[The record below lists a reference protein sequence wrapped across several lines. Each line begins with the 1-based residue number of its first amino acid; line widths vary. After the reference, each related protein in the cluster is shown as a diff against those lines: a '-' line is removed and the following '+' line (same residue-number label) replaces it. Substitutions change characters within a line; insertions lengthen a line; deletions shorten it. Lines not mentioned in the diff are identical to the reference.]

1 MIPTPGDRSK
11 SRTMRIDLI
20 PDAGVGAP
28 LESQPRQ
35 TIIPSRPGANGM
47 PMSRSAG
54 QQSYQEL
61 FQSVYDSGIITDLR
75 GRIRDVNRR
84 AVEFFG
90 YPTEAFRQMTIFNII
105 CGATEDMLRNLFD
118 NLQRERFTLI
128 LACCETSSREQI
140 VCEVAVSQMRLS
152 TPHLCFFVRDVSKR
166 YAAEQMLRTEHAAI
180 QNSSAP
186 IVVIDLDNVIDYAN
200 PATLRLWDFD
210 PEADLH
216 GTPIGNLFAAPDVV
230 LGILAGLRGETP
242 AWEGELAAR
251 RSDGSSFPVYA
262 LASVNRDADGDI
274 LGTTIN
280 FTDRSAAVEAARLR
294 AALGA
299 AAERAGTVADWF
311 NGLTA
316 AMEPEQRAALAD
328 RLQAGVEA
336 IEGLA
341 QAINAASA
349 ADSAHA

>member
-1 MIPTPGDRSK
+1 MIPSTGDAKSK

-20 PDAGVGAP
+20 PDAGASVP
-28 LESQPRQ
+28 LGSQPRQ
-35 TIIPSRPGANGM
+35 TVIPSRPGASGI
-47 PMSRSAG
+47 PMSRTSG

-105 CGATEDMLRNLFD
+105 CGATEDMLRNLFE

-128 LACCETSSREQI
+128 LACCETSAREQI

-186 IVVIDLDNVIDYAN
+186 IVVIDLDNVVDYAN

-210 PEADLH
+210 PEADLR
-216 GTPIGNLFAAPDVV
+216 GTPIGNLFDDPDNIMR
-230 LGILAGLRGETP
+230 ILAGLRGETP
-242 AWEGELAAR
+242 TWEGELSGR
-251 RSDGSSFPVYA
+251 RPDGALFPVYA
-262 LASVNRDADGDI
+262 LASINRDSDGDI
-274 LGTTIN
+274 LGATIN
-280 FTDRSAAVEAARLR
+280 FTDRSDAVEAARLR
-294 AALGA
+294 DVLASAS
-299 AAERAGTVADWF
+299 ERAGAVADWF
-311 NGLTA
+311 NGLSA
-316 AMEPEQRAALAD
+316 AMTPEQRAALGD
-328 RLQAGVEA
+328 RLQSGVEA
-336 IEGLA
+336 IEGLVR
-341 QAINAASA
+341 AINGAAGA
-349 ADSAHA
+349 

>member
-1 MIPTPGDRSK
+1 MISTQGDEKSK

-20 PDAGVGAP
+20 PDAGVGVP

-35 TIIPSRPGANGM
+35 TVIPSRPGASGM
-47 PMSRSAG
+47 PMSRSAA

-90 YPTEAFRQMTIFNII
+90 YPAEAFRQMTIFNII

-128 LACCETSSREQI
+128 LACCETSAKEQI

-186 IVVIDLDNVIDYAN
+186 IVVIDLDNVVDYAN

-210 PEADLH
+210 LEADLR
-216 GTPIGNLFAAPDVV
+216 GTPIGNLFADPDEV
-230 LGILAGLRGETP
+230 LRIVASLRGETST
-242 AWEGELAAR
+242 WEGELAAR
-251 RSDGSSFPVYA
+251 RPDGSSFPVYA
-262 LASVNRDADGDI
+262 LASVNRDSDGDI

-280 FTDRSAAVEAARLR
+280 FTDRSAAVEAARLHD
-294 AALGA
+294 ALGA
-299 AAERAGTVADWF
+299 AAERAGAIADWF
-311 NGLTA
+311 NALSS
-316 AMEPEQRAALAD
+316 AMSPEQRAALAGP
-328 RLQAGVEA
+328 LQSGVEA
-336 IEGLA
+336 IEGLVRVLNGA
-341 QAINAASA
+341 NA
-349 ADSAHA
+349 